1 MSTDREKSRRHVAAM
16 AASKCERLASLF
28 GALVSRVG
36 TTDAIEHEGALEILE
51 EVEKHFRLVYQ
62 TCHVLARGA
71 PPSAGSVDQA
81 TVPLLFA
88 AASWARVA
96 AQAVTAH
103 AQPAQP
109 AASDAEKRAGPLI
122 VVVDVERTQAD
133 LCVRTADG
141 GMKSL
146 LSAGLADHP
155 DGRGPHAV
163 N

>member
-1 MSTDREKSRRHVAAM
+1 MSTDRAKSRSHVATQAAKACEDM
-16 AASKCERLASLF
+16 AKLF
-28 GALVSRVG
+28 GALPSRVA
-36 TTDAIEHEGALEILE
+36 TADAIENEGALEILE
-51 EVEKHFRLVYQ
+51 EIEKRFRLVYE

-81 TVPLLFA
+81 TVPLLV
-88 AASWARVA
+88 AASAWARVA

-141 GMKSL
+141 WMKSL

-155 DGRGPHAV
+155 GRRGQHDI